1 MTQEEVKLK
10 IARALEDLSRVDE
23 ALEDVL
29 DRGATDPSQRKQLTA
44 TWVSVLAAL
53 RDLSQAQ
60 AAAD

>member
-23 ALEDVL
+23 VLEDVL

-53 RDLSQAQ
+53 RDLSQVQ